1 MVSVQTFA
9 GRLDFERNDKV
20 FLFRDGTRI
29 VVKLFFPTWQEV
41 ATVEN
46 SDDII
51 LFMPPE
57 DESPVML
64 EVSRGSRT

>member
-1 MVSVQTFA
+1 
-9 GRLDFERNDKV
+9 
-20 FLFRDGTRI
+20 
-29 VVKLFFPTWQEV
+29 VKLFFPTWQEV